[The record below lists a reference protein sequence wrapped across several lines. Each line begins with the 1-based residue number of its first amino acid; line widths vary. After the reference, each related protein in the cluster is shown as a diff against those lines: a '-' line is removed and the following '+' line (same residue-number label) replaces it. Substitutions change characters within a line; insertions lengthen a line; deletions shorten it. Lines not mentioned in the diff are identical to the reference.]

1 MAKEGHST
9 AAGGERLHPVLTENQ
24 AKVIKDK
31 YLQDAPDVETWLKG
45 VAHNIALSELL
56 FDAESGRWDLFEGV
70 SVQVTRGSSA
80 EGAPAAKFFLFQDG
94 LTDLERREA
103 NSKALLRNLER
114 ARERHP
120 TARRLAAA
128 WASRFYE
135 LMASW
140 DFLPNSPTLVNAG
153 RELQQLSACYV
164 IPVQD
169 SIEGVARAMEAQS
182 IIQKSGGGTGFSF
195 SRLRPKGDAVKKT
208 HGVASGAVS
217 FMQLFDKMTEVV
229 KQGGVRRGA
238 NMGVLHYTHPEIR
251 EFIALK
257 TQPGLMSNFNLSVAI
272 DEAFMKAVDDDL
284 DIELRN
290 PRNGEPAGRV
300 KAREM
305 FELMVEGAWK
315 TGDPGLIVLDRINA
329 SASNPTP
336 GLGAIEAVN
345 PCGEQPLL
353 PWEPCNLGSL
363 NLARFVSGPLGRGAF
378 DFERL
383 AGAVR
388 LATRFLDDV
397 IEVNNYPLPQIE
409 RLAKGNRRIGLGVM
423 GYAEA
428 LVKMGIP
435 YDSEEAL
442 RFAERLMG
450 FVQEEALAASEELAR
465 ERGVFPNWGG
475 SIYDPQSP
483 HFRGEARAPRHAAL
497 TTIAPTGTIALAAGL
512 QGSGIEPF
520 FSIAYTRYNARAL
533 DALKRGQTPAA
544 ADTFI
549 EANPL
554 FKEMAAERG
563 YFGLSEQELW
573 AKVNA
578 NQGRVRGL
586 SFVPEELRKLFA
598 TSHDVSPE
606 FHVKTQAAF
615 QKHVDNGVSKTVNL
629 PNAATREEVR
639 RVFLMAYRLGLKGIT
654 IYRDGSKAQ
663 QVLSLPSV
671 PSRMKRP
678 EPTEARGATSAYYQ
692 VQTGYGPLHVH
703 INYDER
709 GPYQVFA
716 NIPPLG
722 TEISAL
728 ASVVGILLSKYLAQ
742 GGDPV
747 RILNHLNS
755 VKGDRPVGVGAK
767 RIDSIPHA
775 ISVVLRE
782 HLEKTGWLVR
792 KNGKNG
798 DTLQQ
803 GVPVF
808 TAATPPPEYC
818 PSCYSPRAARV
829 SGCGGI
835 TCLDCGYSECS

>member
-1 MAKEGHST
+1 MAKESHSI
-9 AAGGERLHPVLTENQ
+9 AAGRERLRLVLNENQ
-24 AKVIKDK
+24 FKVIKDK
-31 YLQDAPDVETWLKG
+31 YLQDAPDVETWLRG

-56 FDAESGRWDLFEGV
+56 FAAESGRWDLFEGV
-70 SVQVTRGSSA
+70 SVKVAQASSA
-80 EGAPAAKFFLFQDG
+80 EGAPAAKFLLFQDG

-103 NSKALLRNLER
+103 NSRALLRNLER
-114 ARERHP
+114 ACERHP
-120 TARRLAAA
+120 EAKRLVDA
-128 WASRFYE
+128 WSSRFYE
-135 LMASW
+135 MMASW

-164 IPVQD
+164 LPVQD

-208 HGVASGAVS
+208 HGVASGVVS
-217 FMQLFDKMTEVV
+217 FMQLFDKMTEVI

-290 PRNGEPAGRV
+290 PRNGESAGRA
-300 KAREM
+300 KARDL
-305 FELMVEGAWK
+305 FELMVDCAWK

-363 NLARFVSGPLGRGAF
+363 NLSRFVSGPVGRGAF

-383 AGAVR
+383 AAAVR

-428 LVKMGIP
+428 LVKMGIS
-435 YDSEEAL
+435 YDSDEAL

-533 DALKRGQTPAA
+533 DALKRGQTPSS
-544 ADTFI
+544 ADTLI
-549 EANPL
+549 EANSL

-563 YFGLSEQELW
+563 YFGLSERELW

-578 NQGRVRGL
+578 NKGRVRGL
-586 SFVPEELRKLFA
+586 SFVPEELQKLFA

-629 PNAATREEVR
+629 ANAATREEVR
-639 RVFLMAYRLGLKGIT
+639 RVFLMSYRLGLKGIT
-654 IYRDGSKAQ
+654 VYRDGSKAQ
-663 QVLSLPSV
+663 QVLSLPSS
-671 PSRMKRP
+671 PSRMKRS
-678 EPTEARGATSAYYQ
+678 EPTQAHGASSAYYQ

-728 ASVVGILLSKYLAQ
+728 TSVVGILLSKYLAQ
-742 GGDPV
+742 GGDPI
-747 RILNHLNS
+747 RILKHLNS
-755 VKGDRPVGVGAK
+755 VKGDRPLGMGEK
-767 RIDSIPHA
+767 RIDSIAHA
-775 ISVVLRE
+775 ISVALRE
-782 HLEKTGWLVR
+782 HLEKTGWFVK
-792 KNGKNG
+792 KNGPVEGG
-798 DTLQQ
+798 DALLQ
-803 GVPVF
+803 GVPR
-808 TAATPPPEYC
+808 EYC
-818 PSCYSPRAARV
+818 PSCYSPRVAHV